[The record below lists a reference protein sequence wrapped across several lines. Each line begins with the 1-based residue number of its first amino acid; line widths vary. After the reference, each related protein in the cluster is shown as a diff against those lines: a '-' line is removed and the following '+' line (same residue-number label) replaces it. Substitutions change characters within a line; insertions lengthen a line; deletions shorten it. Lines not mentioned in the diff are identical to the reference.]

1 MGRGTKCSSSG
12 FGDVGVTVFSAETGG
27 GSSSEQAQRWFVW
40 GEARSPARE
49 QLGLGREDWDR
60 DASAPGCAVPSPR
73 RIIPAACSCPGPH
86 AQDLFSSRSGAS
98 SKPGSTQHAEPGALL
113 LSLLWV

>member
-49 QLGLGREDWDR
+49 
-60 DASAPGCAVPSPR
+60 
-73 RIIPAACSCPGPH
+73 
-86 AQDLFSSRSGAS
+86 
-98 SKPGSTQHAEPGALL
+98 
-113 LSLLWV
+113 